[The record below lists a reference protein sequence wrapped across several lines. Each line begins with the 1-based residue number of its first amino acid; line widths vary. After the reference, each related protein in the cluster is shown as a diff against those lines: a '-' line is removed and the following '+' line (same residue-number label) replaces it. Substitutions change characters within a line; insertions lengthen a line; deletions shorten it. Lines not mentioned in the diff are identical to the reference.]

1 MSKTISTK
9 KPSVKKIVKIIL
21 IIPLILI
28 GLLILYIG
36 FNYAT
41 DPIFDRLDH
50 DKFAKLDTQ
59 ILGVFK
65 NLKSTSNG
73 VDDWNYSTACD
84 SEMSGDF
91 PTGRYICTALISL
104 QKTVTSAQE
113 VSDLQAKYYPII
125 NGSDTLKQK
134 TELDLELPGDFG
146 KKFVVSGA
154 YKRYTE
160 IKSNIDC
167 DYSLDLFQK
176 EKNQNLSYKDSM
188 SYGSEINNQTGNA
201 YINLSCTEIA
211 RDYWYK
217 ISNPALLA
225 DPNAPLIKQ

>member
-1 MSKTISTK
+1 MSKTISAK
-9 KPSVKKIVKIIL
+9 KLSVKKIVKIIL
-21 IIPLILI
+21 IIPLTLI

-59 ILGVFK
+59 MLGVFK

-113 VSDLQAKYYPII
+113 VSDLQTKYYPII
-125 NGSDTLKQK
+125 DSSDTLKQK

-154 YKRYTE
+154 EKNYIEKKSGIGCNYSNQLYQFDDN
-160 IKSNIDC
+160 SNID
-167 DYSLDLFQK
+167 SGI
-176 EKNQNLSYKDSM
+176 
-188 SYGSEINNQTGNA
+188 YGAGIIGSGAVSIRLE
-201 YINLSCTEIA
+201 CTEIA

>member
-9 KPSVKKIVKIIL
+9 KLSVKKIVKIIL
-21 IIPLILI
+21 IIPLTLI

-36 FNYAT
+36 FSYAT

-59 ILGVFK
+59 MLGVFK

-113 VSDLQAKYYPII
+113 VSGLQAKYYPII
-125 NGSDTLKQK
+125 DSSDTLRQK

-154 YKRYTE
+154 
-160 IKSNIDC
+160 
-167 DYSLDLFQK
+167 
-176 EKNQNLSYKDSM
+176 EKNYIEKKSGIGCNYLIKLSQEEEQISWKLDNNR
-188 SYGSEINNQTGNA
+188 YGMIIDGNNGKLS
-201 YINLSCTEIA
+201 IGLSCTEIA